1 MIAIFKKE
9 ILLFT
14 KNKFGLLTICFLLL
28 LYSLILFTNLFN
40 LNILE
45 SGYADF
51 GTFFNLSPIIFLLYI
66 PAVAMKSFSEEFKND
81 TIDILVSKPISKFEL
96 VIGKFLAIYFI
107 IFISIVPTLVF
118 PTTIYFIGESLGNLD
133 IGSVIGSYIGLLFLC
148 LAFTSISIFSSSLSK
163 NQLNSFIIGVIL
175 NLFFF
180 YGFDIISQLFDNGQ
194 ISLII
199 QNIGVFK
206 HYELLSKGLVSSSDI
221 IYFLSLSYIFLFF
234 SKYRI
239 EIKSL

>member
-14 KNKFGLLTICFLLL
+14 KNKFGLLTICLLLL
-28 LYSLILFTNLFN
+28 LYGLILFTNLFN

-51 GTFFNLSPIIFLLYI
+51 GTFFSLSPIIFLLYI
-66 PAVAMKSFSEEFKND
+66 PAIAMRSFSEEFKND
-81 TIDILVSKPISKFEL
+81 TIDILISKPIPKFGL
-96 VIGKFLAIYFI
+96 VMGKFLAIYFI
-107 IFISIVPTLVF
+107 IFLSIIPTLTY
-118 PTTIYFIGESLGNLD
+118 PITIYFIGENTGNLD

-163 NQLNSFIIGVIL
+163 NQLNSFIIGVVL

-180 YGFDIISQLFDNGQ
+180 YGFDIISQLFNSGQ
-194 ISLII
+194 ISIII
-199 QNIGVFK
+199 QEIGMFK
-206 HYELLSKGLVSSSDI
+206 HYELLSKGLISSSDI
-221 IYFLSLSYIFLFF
+221 IYFLSISYIFLFF

-239 EIKSL
+239 EIKSS

>member
-28 LYSLILFTNLFN
+28 IYSLILFTNLFN

-107 IFISIVPTLVF
+107 IFISLVPTLVF
-118 PTTIYFIGESLGNLD
+118 PTTIYFIGESRILYFIFFRYDEAGD
-133 IGSVIGSYIGLLFLC
+133 PIGFGQAPQADVMYTVDMTGKHYAQGGDPIGVSQALPVSHGGFSFGSYFGAGNGHPF
-148 LAFTSISIFSSSLSK
+148 FSSSTST
-163 NQLNSFIIGVIL
+163 
-175 NLFFF
+175 
-180 YGFDIISQLFDNGQ
+180 
-194 ISLII
+194 
-199 QNIGVFK
+199 VF
-206 HYELLSKGLVSSSDI
+206 
-221 IYFLSLSYIFLFF
+221 
-234 SKYRI
+234 
-239 EIKSL
+239 

>member
-14 KNKFGLLTICFLLL
+14 KNKFGLLTICLLLL
-28 LYSLILFTNLFN
+28 LYGLILFTNLFN

-51 GTFFNLSPIIFLLYI
+51 GTFFSLSPIIFLLYI
-66 PAVAMKSFSEEFKND
+66 PAIAMRSFSEEFKND
-81 TIDILVSKPISKFEL
+81 TIDILISKPIPKFGL
-96 VIGKFLAIYFI
+96 VMGKFLAIYFI
-107 IFISIVPTLVF
+107 IFLSIIPTLIY
-118 PTTIYFIGESLGNLD
+118 PITIYFIGENTGNLD

-163 NQLNSFIIGVIL
+163 NQLNSFIIGVVL

-180 YGFDIISQLFDNGQ
+180 YGFDIISQLFSSGQ

-199 QNIGVFK
+199 QEIGMFK
-206 HYELLSKGLVSSSDI
+206 HYELLSKGLISSSDI
-221 IYFLSLSYIFLFF
+221 IYFLSVSYIFLFF

-239 EIKSL
+239 EIKSS

>member
-14 KNKFGLLTICFLLL
+14 KNKFGLLTICLLLL
-28 LYSLILFTNLFN
+28 LYGLILFTNLFN

-51 GTFFNLSPIIFLLYI
+51 GTFFSLSPIIFLLYI
-66 PAVAMKSFSEEFKND
+66 PAIAMRSFSEEFKND
-81 TIDILVSKPISKFEL
+81 TIDILISKPIPKFGL
-96 VIGKFLAIYFI
+96 VMGKFLAIYFI
-107 IFISIVPTLVF
+107 IFLSIIPTLIY
-118 PTTIYFIGESLGNLD
+118 PITIYFIGENTGNLD

-163 NQLNSFIIGVIL
+163 NQLNSFIIGVVL

-180 YGFDIISQLFDNGQ
+180 YGFDIISQVFNSGQ

-199 QNIGVFK
+199 QEIGVFK
-206 HYELLSKGLVSSSDI
+206 HYELLSKGLISSSDI
-221 IYFLSLSYIFLFF
+221 IYFLSISYIFLFF
-234 SKYRI
+234 SKNRI
-239 EIKSL
+239 EIKSS

>member
-96 VIGKFLAIYFI
+96 VTGKFLAIYF
-107 IFISIVPTLVF
+107 L
-118 PTTIYFIGESLGNLD
+118 
-133 IGSVIGSYIGLLFLC
+133 
-148 LAFTSISIFSSSLSK
+148 
-163 NQLNSFIIGVIL
+163 
-175 NLFFF
+175 
-180 YGFDIISQLFDNGQ
+180 
-194 ISLII
+194 SLIHI
-199 QNIGVFK
+199 
-206 HYELLSKGLVSSSDI
+206 
-221 IYFLSLSYIFLFF
+221 
-234 SKYRI
+234 
-239 EIKSL
+239 

>member
-66 PAVAMKSFSEEFKND
+66 PDNEMTEKIVAD
-81 TIDILVSKPISKFEL
+81 
-96 VIGKFLAIYFI
+96 
-107 IFISIVPTLVF
+107 
-118 PTTIYFIGESLGNLD
+118 
-133 IGSVIGSYIGLLFLC
+133 
-148 LAFTSISIFSSSLSK
+148 
-163 NQLNSFIIGVIL
+163 
-175 NLFFF
+175 
-180 YGFDIISQLFDNGQ
+180 
-194 ISLII
+194 
-199 QNIGVFK
+199 
-206 HYELLSKGLVSSSDI
+206 
-221 IYFLSLSYIFLFF
+221 
-234 SKYRI
+234 
-239 EIKSL
+239 

>member
-14 KNKFGLLTICFLLL
+14 KNKLGLLTICFLLL

-51 GTFFNLSPIIFLLYI
+51 GTFFSLSPIIFLLYI
-66 PAVAMKSFSEEFKND
+66 PAIAMRSFSEEFKND
-81 TIDILVSKPISKFEL
+81 TIDILISKPISKFSL
-96 VIGKFLAIYFI
+96 VMGKFLAIYFI
-107 IFISIVPTLVF
+107 IFLSIIPTLIYPV
-118 PTTIYFIGESLGNLD
+118 TIYFIGENTGNLD

-163 NQLNSFIIGVIL
+163 NQLNSFIIGVVL

-180 YGFDIISQLFDNGQ
+180 YGFDIISQLFDSGQ

-199 QNIGVFK
+199 QEIGVFK
-206 HYELLSKGLVSSSDI
+206 HYELLSKGLISSSDI
-221 IYFLSLSYIFLFF
+221 IYFLSVSYIFLFF
-234 SKYRI
+234 SKHRI
-239 EIKSL
+239 EIKSS